1 MKLAMVFPGQ
11 GSQAVGMMA
20 GYDAFPVVRDTF
32 AEASAALGED
42 LWALVTEG
50 PDEALNQTVNTQPAM
65 LAADIAV
72 YRAWRA
78 AGGAAPTVLAGHS
91 LGEYAALVAS
101 GAMSFADALPL
112 VRFRAQ
118 AMQEAVPEGVGSMA
132 AVMGLDEPG
141 IGEACRE
148 AAQGQVV
155 EPVNFNAPGQI
166 VIAGHRD
173 AVERAMAIAKSKGA
187 KRAVMLPVSAPFHSI
202 LLKPAAERLAAYLAK
217 VPLGLPAVPV
227 LHNVD
232 VRVAHS
238 PDAIRAALAAQAA
251 SPVRWIETVRASLR
265 RSHPRRRMRAG
276 QSPQRARQAHRRRH
290 QRLPLN
296 DGEAI
301 ATACRDAVGD
311 IHARWTDGAG
321 HRCDAWDRQAIALAL
336 GRAGA
341 TVVGTATTDAGAA
354 SITKHLAEAGARGEG
369 IRLDVTE
376 AGAIETALGGVVQRF
391 GGDRNPGEQCGHHP
405 RQPALADEGGGVGMR
420 SWTPI
425 SRRRTAC
432 RRRSCAE

>member
-32 AEASAALGED
+32 AEASAALGQD

-78 AGGAAPTVLAGHS
+78 AGGAPPTVLAGHS

-118 AMQEAVPEGVGSMA
+118 AMQEAVPAGVGSMA

-141 IGEACRE
+141 LAEACRE

-155 EPVNFNAPGQI
+155 EPANFNAPGQI
-166 VIAGHRD
+166 VIAGHRK
-173 AVERAMAIAKSKGA
+173 AVERAMAIAKSRGA
-187 KRAVMLPVSAPFHSI
+187 KRAVMLPVSAPFHSM

-217 VPLGLPAVPV
+217 VPLDLPAVPV

-251 SPVRWIETVRASLR
+251 SPVRWIETVRAFSAQGVTHVVECGPGKVLSGLVKR
-265 RSHPRRRMRAG
+265 IA
-276 QSPQRARQAHRRRH
+276 ADIEA
-290 QRLPLN
+290 LPLN

-301 ATACRDAVGD
+301 ATA
-311 IHARWTDGAG
+311 
-321 HRCDAWDRQAIALAL
+321 IA
-336 GRAGA
+336 A
-341 TVVGTATTDAGAA
+341 T
-354 SITKHLAEAGARGEG
+354 R
-369 IRLDVTE
+369 
-376 AGAIETALGGVVQRF
+376 
-391 GGDRNPGEQCGHHP
+391 
-405 RQPALADEGGGVGMR
+405 
-420 SWTPI
+420 
-425 SRRRTAC
+425 
-432 RRRSCAE
+432 

>member
-11 GSQAVGMMA
+11 GSQGVGMMA

-32 AEASAALGED
+32 AEASAALGQD

-141 IGEACRE
+141 LAEACRE

-155 EPVNFNAPGQI
+155 EPANFNAPGQI
-166 VIAGHRD
+166 VIAGHRE

-217 VPLGLPAVPV
+217 VPLDLPTVPV

-238 PDAIRAALAAQAA
+238 PDAIRGALAAQAA
-251 SPVRWIETVRASLR
+251 SPVRWIETVRAFSAQGVTHVVECGPGKVLCGLVKR
-265 RSHPRRRMRAG
+265 IA
-276 QSPQRARQAHRRRH
+276 AEIEA
-290 QRLPLN
+290 LPLN

-301 ATACRDAVGD
+301 ATA
-311 IHARWTDGAG
+311 
-321 HRCDAWDRQAIALAL
+321 IA
-336 GRAGA
+336 A
-341 TVVGTATTDAGAA
+341 T
-354 SITKHLAEAGARGEG
+354 R
-369 IRLDVTE
+369 
-376 AGAIETALGGVVQRF
+376 
-391 GGDRNPGEQCGHHP
+391 
-405 RQPALADEGGGVGMR
+405 
-420 SWTPI
+420 
-425 SRRRTAC
+425 
-432 RRRSCAE
+432 